1 MDTPVVMPPMG
12 DAAGDLVLS
21 RWFKAPGDHVTKGEP
36 LFEVAT
42 DKVEVAVEAL
52 DSGVLTQLLVAEG
65 ESAEEGQTIA
75 YIEADA
81 NERAD

>member
-1 MDTPVVMPPMG
+1 MTLPVVMPPMG
-12 DAAGDLVLS
+12 DAAGELVLN
-21 RWFKAPGDHVTKGEP
+21 RWFKRPGDPVAKGEL

-52 DSGVLTQLLVAEG
+52 DSGVIAELLLAEG

-75 YIEADA
+75 FIEPA
-81 NERAD
+81 